1 VEQRHSTKA
10 FLLFNVI
17 SLLIPAHYFVKMDAS
32 ATTTESP
39 TALHINVNN
48 LTFRYQP
55 DQRPILNN
63 LNMQLTDGARC
74 LLIGANGAG
83 LLTSIL

>member
-1 VEQRHSTKA
+1 MASTNPPP
-10 FLLFNVI
+10 LP
-17 SLLIPAHYFVKMDAS
+17 IPS
-32 ATTTESP
+32 AMESV
-39 TALHINVNN
+39 LHINVNN
-48 LTFRYQP
+48 LTFRYQA

-83 LLTSIL
+83 KNIFIVLMTLIHSSSSFPSSLQANPHY